1 MDIKIEVDYR
11 EKPSGILNVLR
22 NRDGIVVEERKLSLG
37 DYRINGHIT
46 VERKTTKDFIIS
58 IIDGRLF
65 SQASRLKRFVEKP
78 IIVIEGTDLYNT
90 GYDMDPQAIKG
101 AITSL
106 STIWYI
112 PVILSKDING
122 TANFLVMTGTQDMEY
137 QSLYI
142 KRLGRKP
149 KGIKR
154 LKLYVLQGLPQVGPR
169 LANRMLER
177 FGSIAKAM
185 TADESELAVVEGIG
199 KKKAALIKEIVK

>member
-1 MDIKIEVDYR
+1 MNVKIEVDYR
-11 EKPSGILNVLR
+11 EKPSGILNVLQS
-22 NRDGIVVEERKLSLG
+22 RDGVVVEEKRLSLG
-37 DYRINGHIT
+37 DYRINGHII

-78 IIVIEGTDLYNT
+78 IIVIEGTDLYKT
-90 GYDMDPQAIKG
+90 DYDMDPQAIKG

-122 TANFLVMTGTQDMEY
+122 TVNFLVMTGIQDMEY
-137 QSLYI
+137 QTLYV

-149 KGIKR
+149 KRMKR
-154 LKLYVLQGLPQVGPR
+154 LKLHILQGLPQIGPKI
-169 LANRMLER
+169 ASRMLEH
-177 FGSIAKAM
+177 FGSIEKAI
-185 TADESELAVVEGIG
+185 TANESELAIVEGIG
-199 KKKAALIKEIVK
+199 RKKAAMIRNVVK